1 MKDQMKVLQLNLTI
15 FVQNK
20 MSNEFILR
28 VQCPDRYGIVAK
40 ISSSLNKANLFI
52 LDSAHYGDPE
62 NKVFF
67 MRAKL
72 VYSKKHLNLKE
83 FSKYFEKECK
93 DLKMEWSIKEADYKP
108 NTAIFV
114 SKYGH
119 CLQDLMYRVDSG
131 ILPMKVSCV
140 ISNHRDHEKIAN
152 WHEIPFFYIPVTKDN
167 KNKAEKEIRKII
179 NDLDI
184 DLMILARYMQILSN
198 KMCKDF
204 YGKIIN
210 IHHSFLPSFKG
221 AKPYHQ
227 AYEKGVKILGATAH
241 YVSSELDEGPIIDQS
256 VERVNHSK
264 TPKDLELIGRD
275 LESITLARAVKYHIE
290 RRIFINNSKT
300 VIFN

>member
-1 MKDQMKVLQLNLTI
+1 MKNQY
-15 FVQNK
+15 
-20 MSNEFILR
+20 ILR
-28 VQCPDRYGIVAK
+28 VQCPDKYGIVAK
-40 ISSSLNKANLFI
+40 VSSTLNKANLFI

-62 NKVFF
+62 NKIFF

-72 VYSKKHLNLKE
+72 IYSKKILDLNK
-83 FSKYFEKECK
+83 FSKFFEKECK
-93 DLKMEWSIKEADYKP
+93 SLKMKWSIKEERYKP

-119 CLQDLMYRVDSG
+119 CLQDLLYRVDSG
-131 ILPMKVSCV
+131 ILPMNVSCI
-140 ISNHRDHEKIAN
+140 ISNHKDHEKIAN
-152 WHEIPFFYIPVTKDN
+152 WHDIPFFYIPVN
-167 KNKAEKEIRKII
+167 KNNKKKSEQETRKII
-179 NDLDI
+179 KELEI
-184 DLMILARYMQILSN
+184 DFMILARYMQILSN

-256 VERVNHSK
+256 VERVDHAK

-290 RRIFINNSKT
+290 RRIFINKTKT
-300 VIFN
+300 VIFS

>member
-1 MKDQMKVLQLNLTI
+1 MNNQY
-15 FVQNK
+15 
-20 MSNEFILR
+20 ILR
-28 VQCPDRYGIVAK
+28 VQCPDKYGIVAK
-40 ISSSLNKANLFI
+40 VSTTLNKANLFI

-62 NKVFF
+62 NKIFF

-72 VYSKKHLNLKE
+72 IYSKKILDLNKFSE
-83 FSKYFEKECK
+83 FFEKECK
-93 DLKMEWSIKEADYKP
+93 SLKMKWSIKEERYKP

-119 CLQDLMYRVDSG
+119 CLQDLLYRVDSG
-131 ILPMKVSCV
+131 ILPMNVSCI
-140 ISNHRDHEKIAN
+140 ISNHKDHEKIAN
-152 WHEIPFFYIPVTKDN
+152 WHDIPFFYIPVN
-167 KNKAEKEIRKII
+167 KNNKKKSEQETRKII
-179 NDLDI
+179 KELEI
-184 DLMILARYMQILSN
+184 DLMILARYMQILSD

-256 VERVNHSK
+256 VERVDHAK

-290 RRIFINNSKT
+290 RRIFINKTKT
-300 VIFN
+300 VIFS

>member
-1 MKDQMKVLQLNLTI
+1 
-15 FVQNK
+15 
-20 MSNEFILR
+20 MSKEFILR
-28 VQCPDRYGIVAK
+28 VQCPDKYGIVAK

-72 VYSKKHLNLKE
+72 LHSKKKLDIEE

-93 DLKMEWSIKEADYKP
+93 SLKMEWSIKDANYKP

-131 ILPMKVSCV
+131 ILPMNVSCI
-140 ISNHRDHEKIAN
+140 ISNHKDHEKIAN
-152 WHEIPFFYIPVTKDN
+152 WHDIPFFCIPVIKNN
-167 KNKAEKEIRKII
+167 KIKSENDMRKILK
-179 NDLDI
+179 DLDI
-184 DLMILARYMQILSN
+184 DLMILARYMQILSD

-241 YVSSELDEGPIIDQS
+241 YVSSDLDEGPIIDQS
-256 VERVNHSK
+256 VERVDHSK

-290 RRIFINNSKT
+290 RRIFINKSKT

>member
-1 MKDQMKVLQLNLTI
+1 MK
-15 FVQNK
+15 
-20 MSNEFILR
+20 NEFILR
-28 VQCPDRYGIVAK
+28 VQCPDKYGIVAK
-40 ISSSLNKANLFI
+40 VSSTLNKANLFI

-62 NKVFF
+62 KKIFF

-72 VYSKKHLNLKE
+72 IYSKKNLNLND
-83 FSKYFEKECK
+83 FSNFFEKECK
-93 DLKMEWSIKEADYKP
+93 SLKMEWSIKEADYQP

-131 ILPMKVSCV
+131 ILPMNVSCI
-140 ISNHRDHEKIAN
+140 ISNHRDHEKISN
-152 WHEIPFFYIPVTKDN
+152 WHDIPFFYVPVSRNN
-167 KNKAEKEIRKII
+167 KLRAEKETRKILK
-179 NDLDI
+179 DFDI
-184 DLMILARYMQILSN
+184 DLLILARYMQILSN

-241 YVSSELDEGPIIDQS
+241 YVSSDLDEGPIIEQS
-256 VERVNHSK
+256 VERVDHAKS
-264 TPKDLELIGRD
+264 PKDLELIGRD
-275 LESITLARAVKYHIE
+275 LESITLAKAVKYHIE
-290 RRIFINNSKT
+290 QRIFINNQKT

>member
-1 MKDQMKVLQLNLTI
+1 
-15 FVQNK
+15 

-28 VQCPDRYGIVAK
+28 VQCPDKYGIVAK
-40 ISSSLNKANLFI
+40 VSSTLNKANLFI

-72 VYSKKHLNLKE
+72 VYSKKSLDVKQ
-83 FSKYFEKECK
+83 FSNFFESECK
-93 DLKMEWSIKEADYKP
+93 SLKMNWSIKEAKYRP

-131 ILPMKVSCV
+131 ILPMNVSCI
-140 ISNHRDHEKIAN
+140 ISNHKDHEKIAN
-152 WHEIPFFYIPVTKDN
+152 WHDIPFFYIPVN
-167 KNKAEKEIRKII
+167 KSNKKKSEQVTRKII
-179 NDLDI
+179 KDLDI
-184 DLMILARYMQILSN
+184 DLMILARYMQILSD

-241 YVSSELDEGPIIDQS
+241 YVSSDLDEGPIIDQS
-256 VERVNHSK
+256 VERVDHAK

-290 RRIFINNSKT
+290 RRIFINKSKT
-300 VIFN
+300 VIFS

>member
-1 MKDQMKVLQLNLTI
+1 
-15 FVQNK
+15 
-20 MSNEFILR
+20 MSKEYILR
-28 VQCPDRYGIVAK
+28 VQCPDKYGIVAK
-40 ISSSLNKANLFI
+40 VSSTLNKANLFI

-72 VYSKKHLNLKE
+72 VYSKKSLDVEN
-83 FSKYFEKECK
+83 FSKFFELECK
-93 DLKMEWSIKEADYKP
+93 SLKMKWSIKEANYKP

-119 CLQDLMYRVDSG
+119 CLQDLMYKVDSG
-131 ILPMKVSCV
+131 ILPMKVSCI
-140 ISNHRDHEKIAN
+140 ISNHKDHEKIAN
-152 WHEIPFFYIPVTKDN
+152 WHNIPFFFIPVN
-167 KNKAEKEIRKII
+167 KNNKQKSEQETRKILK
-179 NDLDI
+179 DLDI
-184 DLMILARYMQILSN
+184 DLMILARYMQILSD

-241 YVSSELDEGPIIDQS
+241 YVSSDLDEGPIIDQS
-256 VERVNHSK
+256 VERVDHAK

-290 RRIFINNSKT
+290 RRIFINKSKT
-300 VIFN
+300 VIFS

>member
-1 MKDQMKVLQLNLTI
+1 
-15 FVQNK
+15 
-20 MSNEFILR
+20 MSKEYILR
-28 VQCPDRYGIVAK
+28 VQCPDKYGIVAK
-40 ISSSLNKANLFI
+40 VSSTLNKANLFI

-72 VYSKKHLNLKE
+72 VYSKKSLDVEN
-83 FSKYFEKECK
+83 FSKFFELECK
-93 DLKMEWSIKEADYKP
+93 SLKMKWSIKEANYKP

-119 CLQDLMYRVDSG
+119 CLQDLMYKVDSG
-131 ILPMKVSCV
+131 ILPMKVSCI
-140 ISNHRDHEKIAN
+140 ISNHKDHEKIAN
-152 WHEIPFFYIPVTKDN
+152 WHNIPFFYVPVN
-167 KNKAEKEIRKII
+167 KNNKQKSEQETRKILK
-179 NDLDI
+179 DLDI
-184 DLMILARYMQILSN
+184 DLMILARYMQILSD

-241 YVSSELDEGPIIDQS
+241 YVSSDLDEGPIIDQS
-256 VERVNHSK
+256 VERVDHAK

-290 RRIFINNSKT
+290 RRIFINKSKT
-300 VIFN
+300 VIFS

>member
-1 MKDQMKVLQLNLTI
+1 MK
-15 FVQNK
+15 
-20 MSNEFILR
+20 NEFILR
-28 VQCPDRYGIVAK
+28 VQCPDKYGIVAK
-40 ISSSLNKANLFI
+40 VSSTLNKANLFI

-62 NKVFF
+62 KKIFF

-72 VYSKKHLNLKE
+72 IYSKKNLNLND
-83 FSKYFEKECK
+83 FSNFFEKECK
-93 DLKMEWSIKEADYKP
+93 SLKMEWSIKEADYQP

-131 ILPMKVSCV
+131 ILPMNVSCI
-140 ISNHRDHEKIAN
+140 ISNHRDHEKISN
-152 WHEIPFFYIPVTKDN
+152 WHDIPFFYVPVSRNN
-167 KNKAEKEIRKII
+167 KLKAEKETRKILK
-179 NDLDI
+179 DFDI
-184 DLMILARYMQILSN
+184 DLLILARYMQILSN

-241 YVSSELDEGPIIDQS
+241 YVSSDLDEGPIIEQS
-256 VERVNHSK
+256 VERVDHAKS
-264 TPKDLELIGRD
+264 PKDLELIGRD
-275 LESITLARAVKYHIE
+275 LESITLAKAVKYHIE
-290 RRIFINNSKT
+290 QRIFINNQKT

>member
-1 MKDQMKVLQLNLTI
+1 MP
-15 FVQNK
+15 
-20 MSNEFILR
+20 NEFILR

-40 ISSSLNKANLFI
+40 VSSTLNKANLFI

-72 VYSKKHLNLKE
+72 VYSKKLLDVKK
-83 FSKYFEKECK
+83 FSNFFESECK
-93 DLKMEWSIKEADYKP
+93 SLKMKWSIKEANYKP

-131 ILPMKVSCV
+131 ILPMKVSCI
-140 ISNHRDHEKIAN
+140 ISNHKDHAKMAN
-152 WHEIPFFYIPVTKDN
+152 WHDIPFFYIPVN
-167 KNKAEKEIRKII
+167 KNNKRKAEQETRKIVK
-179 NDLDI
+179 DLDI

-241 YVSSELDEGPIIDQS
+241 YVSSDLDEGPIIDQS
-256 VERVNHSK
+256 VERVDHAK

-290 RRIFINNSKT
+290 RRIFINKSKT

>member
-1 MKDQMKVLQLNLTI
+1 
-15 FVQNK
+15 
-20 MSNEFILR
+20 MSKEYILR
-28 VQCPDRYGIVAK
+28 VQCPDKYGIVAK
-40 ISSSLNKANLFI
+40 VSSTLNKSNLFI

-62 NKVFF
+62 HKKFF

-72 VYSKKHLNLKE
+72 IYSKKTLDINK
-83 FSKYFEKECK
+83 FSSFFESQCK
-93 DLKMEWSIKEADYKP
+93 SLKMKWSIKEASYRP

-131 ILPMKVSCV
+131 ILPLNVSCI
-140 ISNHRDHEKIAN
+140 ISNHRDNEKIAK
-152 WHEIPFFYIPVTKDN
+152 WHNIPFFYIPVNK
-167 KNKAEKEIRKII
+167 KNKFKSEQETRKII
-179 NDLDI
+179 KELDI
-184 DLMILARYMQILSN
+184 DLMILARYMQILSD

-221 AKPYHQ
+221 AKQYHQ

-241 YVSSELDEGPIIDQS
+241 YVSSELDEGPIIEQS
-256 VERVNHSK
+256 VERVDHAK

-275 LESITLARAVKYHIE
+275 LESITLAKAVKYHIE

>member
-1 MKDQMKVLQLNLTI
+1 MKY
-15 FVQNK
+15 
-20 MSNEFILR
+20 EFILR
-28 VQCPDRYGIVAK
+28 VQCPDKYGIVAK
-40 ISSSLNKANLFI
+40 VSSTLNKANLFI

-62 NKVFF
+62 KKIFF

-72 VYSKKHLNLKE
+72 IYSKKNLNLND
-83 FSKYFEKECK
+83 FSNFFEKECK
-93 DLKMEWSIKEADYKP
+93 SLKMEWSIKEADYQP

-131 ILPMKVSCV
+131 ILPMNVSCI
-140 ISNHRDHEKIAN
+140 ISNHRDHEKISN
-152 WHEIPFFYIPVTKDN
+152 WHDIPFFYVPVSRNN
-167 KNKAEKEIRKII
+167 KLRAEKETRKILK
-179 NDLDI
+179 DFDI
-184 DLMILARYMQILSN
+184 DLLILARYMQILSN

-241 YVSSELDEGPIIDQS
+241 YVSSDLDEGPIIEQS
-256 VERVNHSK
+256 VERVDHAKS
-264 TPKDLELIGRD
+264 PKDLELIGRD
-275 LESITLARAVKYHIE
+275 LESITLAKAVKYHIE
-290 RRIFINNSKT
+290 QRIFINNQKT